1 MGRGSADQPGLGLAV
16 APGGGPMQGL
26 AYRIPSEN
34 RAEILDAL
42 WRREMRAGVYH
53 PTWLPLETAEGSVT
67 ALVYVA
73 NSAHQN
79 YAGDLAIEDQAWIM
93 ARARGERGFSYEY
106 LGLLV
111 KEYDRLGIDDTRH
124 RTLYARILEIVDRAT
139 G

>member
-1 MGRGSADQPGLGLAV
+1 
-16 APGGGPMQGL
+16 
-26 AYRIPSEN
+26 
-34 RAEILDAL
+34 
-42 WRREMRAGVYH
+42 MRAGVYH